1 MRFRTWPVAAL
12 GLSGLLALVA
22 ISLLTTSHR
31 AQDIYTELDQLNTYH
46 RDVEVKFR
54 RLRSDIHLSGI
65 LIRDYLLDT
74 EPELGPG
81 YRTRVAEFR
90 RTNLETFRELRAL
103 ARRDGWDDHRTE
115 ALQIRLDDYW
125 RVYEPL
131 FDWKPAERQSQS
143 AAFLRT
149 KVIPRREAVLTLAR
163 EIEDLNNAN
172 LAAQRAEVTRRH
184 AAFRSDLQ
192 GLMWQSL
199 LLGLVVAVSAVV
211 RLSVLERRAEEQR
224 EIAER
229 AEREMRRLSAQL
241 VATQE
246 EERKKLSRELHDH
259 IGQMLTALR
268 LEIGRIERLLVPGG
282 AAASE
287 AVVEARQ
294 IVDKMVQTVRDL
306 ALGLRPSMLDDFGL
320 QPALEWHVR
329 DFTRRCGL
337 EVDLTMTG
345 HLDGLPDPHRTCVYR
360 TVQEAL
366 TNCVRHARATRVD
379 VRVIATD
386 AGLDVSIADDGVGM
400 ADPRARGGLGLRGI
414 EERARDL
421 DGTLTIASP
430 PGGGTTLTIHI
441 PYVVT
446 EPEVTLARAAG

>member
-12 GLSGLLALVA
+12 GLSGLLVLVA
-22 ISLLTTSHR
+22 ISLLTASHR
-31 AQDIYTELDQLNTYH
+31 AQDIYTELDELNTYH
-46 RDVEVKFR
+46 REVEAKFR

-65 LIRDYLLDT
+65 LIRDYLLET
-74 EPELGPG
+74 EPELASEYPS
-81 YRTRVAEFR
+81 RVAEFR
-90 RTNLETFRELRAL
+90 RTNLATFRELRAL

-115 ALQIRLDDYW
+115 ALQTRLDDYW

-131 FDWKPAERQSQS
+131 FDWKPAERQKLS

-149 KVIPRREAVLTLAR
+149 QVIPRREAVLSLAR

-184 AAFRSDLQ
+184 AAFRGNLDSL
-192 GLMWQSL
+192 LWQSV
-199 LLGLVVAVSAVV
+199 LLGLVVAVSAVL
-211 RLSVLERRAEEQR
+211 RLWVLERRSEEQR
-224 EIAER
+224 EIAEQ

-268 LEIGRIERLLVPGG
+268 LEIGRIERLRVPGS
-282 AAASE
+282 AAVSE

-294 IVDKMVQTVRDL
+294 IVDKMVHTVRDL

-337 EVDLTMTG
+337 DVDLTMTG
-345 HLDGLPDPHRTCVYR
+345 NLEGLPDPHRTCVYR

-366 TNCVRHARATRVD
+366 TNCVRHARASRVD
-379 VRVIATD
+379 VRVTATD

-400 ADPRARGGLGLRGI
+400 TDPRARSGLGLRGI

-421 DGTLTIASP
+421 DGTMTIASA
-430 PGGGTTLTIHI
+430 PGEGTTLTIHI
-441 PYVVT
+441 PYAASQ
-446 EPEVTLARAAG
+446 PEVPLARAAG